1 MSDELMNP
9 EVPQSAVP
17 PIGEVVEAKP
27 TSRKGL
33 FIVLGVIAVLVVV
46 AAIAVTVVLFVF
58 NGVKSEIDVQVTPTQ
73 QTGTGTPAPNDTPV
87 AAGPADPVANDEV
100 FTFRDIFKPL
110 AGAAAVTTA
119 SDTSGGT
126 TATVDTSEYAAGTL
140 YLVAISTS
148 GNAPVAQMVWDRKE
162 LSLSEGDVIAGTPW
176 KVLDIRTDDVIML
189 YGDQQVVLSIGQ
201 GISK

>member
-1 MSDELMNP
+1 MSDDLMNP
-9 EVPQSAVP
+9 EVPQSLAP
-17 PIGEVVEAKP
+17 PIGEVTEAKP

-33 FIVLGVIAVLVVV
+33 FIVLGVLAVLVVV

-58 NGVKSEIDVQVTPTQ
+58 NGVKDEIGVRVSPAQ
-73 QTGTGTPAPNDTPV
+73 QTGIGTPAPTDAQI
-87 AAGPADPVANDEV
+87 AAGPADAVANDEV

-110 AGAAAVTTA
+110 AGEAAVTPSGA
-119 SDTSGGT
+119 GNETS
-126 TATVDTSEYAAGTL
+126 TVDTSEYAAGTL

-148 GNAPVAQMVWDRKE
+148 GDAPVAQMVWDQKE
-162 LSLSEGDVIAGTPW
+162 LSLSEGDIIAGTPW

>member
-9 EVPQSAVP
+9 EVPQSPAP
-17 PIGEVVEAKP
+17 PVGEVVEVKP
-27 TSRKGL
+27 ASRKGL
-33 FIVLGVIAVLVVV
+33 FIVLGVLAVLVVV

-58 NGVKSEIDVQVTPTQ
+58 NGVKSDIGVGVTPIKQ
-73 QTGTGTPAPNDTPV
+73 NGTGSTQAPTDAPV
-87 AAGPADPVANDEV
+87 AAGPADAVANDEV

-110 AGAAAVTTA
+110 AGAAASTT
-119 SDTSGGT
+119 TSGTGSET
-126 TATVDTSEYAAGTL
+126 STVDTSEYAADTL

-148 GNAPVAQMVWDRKE
+148 GNAPVAQMVWNQKE
-162 LSLSEGDVIAGTPW
+162 YSLSEGDVIAGTPW